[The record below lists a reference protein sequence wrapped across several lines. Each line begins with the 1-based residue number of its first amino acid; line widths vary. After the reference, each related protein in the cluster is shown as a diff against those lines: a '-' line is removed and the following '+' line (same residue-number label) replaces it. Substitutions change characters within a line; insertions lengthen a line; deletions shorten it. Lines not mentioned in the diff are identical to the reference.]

1 MGNLN
6 NTCKWLGKTPVD
18 DIAKFKKGSSGL
30 IRIDLD
36 VLKAEGVHVFD
47 HEFILPLIKGNVS
60 DKLFKS
66 FINSREVLIKGKIPF
81 KAIELIK

>member
-1 MGNLN
+1 
-6 NTCKWLGKTPVD
+6 
-18 DIAKFKKGSSGL
+18 
-30 IRIDLD
+30 
-36 VLKAEGVHVFD
+36 LKAEGVHVFD